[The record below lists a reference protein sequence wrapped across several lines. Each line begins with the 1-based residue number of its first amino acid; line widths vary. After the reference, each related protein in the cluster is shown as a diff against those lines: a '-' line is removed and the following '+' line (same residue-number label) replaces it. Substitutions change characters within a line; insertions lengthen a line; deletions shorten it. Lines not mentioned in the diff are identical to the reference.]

1 MWLTDITASAAASS
15 AGVGCSAQCPI
26 PSVGTVNALV
36 SLLVE
41 SVLSAQCN
49 ISNKAL
55 WPEDYAEQVLK
66 NGLKEPYDFVVIGAG
81 TAGSVMASR
90 LSENP
95 QWNVLVLE
103 AGGDPPP
110 ESEIPDVFYAMQHTQ
125 HAYRYFTE
133 PDGGCTCLA
142 FENDRCH
149 WPRGKTIGG
158 TGAMNGMLFVRGTR
172 QDYDLWCKEGSH
184 GWCYDD
190 VWPYFQKAVTPQGN
204 ATHPRGYVTLNHFGR
219 FTEDIISVVL
229 QGAQELKQPLV
240 DDFVDGSYVGY
251 AYVRGNVENGKRSS
265 TGKSYL
271 AKVAKRPNLRIIKN
285 AQVTKI
291 NFDSQGRKVNSVEF
305 VLKNKLQ
312 LSVNVGREV
321 ILSAGAIDSP
331 KLLQLS
337 GVGPLEVLRPLN
349 IPVLHDL
356 PVGKNLQ
363 DHVLALLFFRIPAP
377 PPNPLDATAATFQY
391 LTSNNGP
398 LSSIGTALMTGFIKA
413 HPLSPSPYP
422 DLEIH
427 HILLRRGNRNGML
440 TLLNGLTVKK
450 ELQAHLLR
458 ELESYTILA
467 KFVVQSHPKSRGNL
481 KLRTSSYQD
490 PPIIESGYLK
500 EPEDL
505 EILMAGINY
514 MLELENTQAYRRNQ
528 MEIMQVPIQECDRY
542 RFKSPEYWYCYV
554 KYFSSSCYHQAGSVK
569 MGSLEDGSACVD
581 PELLVKGV
589 ENLRVVDASI
599 MPYVTTGNT
608 NAPTIMIAEK
618 AADMVKAKWERRGVR
633 YF

>member
-1 MWLTDITASAAASS
+1 MWSAASPPTA
-15 AGVGCSAQCPI
+15 GCSAQCPI
-26 PSVGTVNALV
+26 SNVGAVNTLVSALV
-36 SLLVE
+36 E
-41 SVLSAQCN
+41 TILSAQCN
-49 ISNKAL
+49 ISTKAL
-55 WPEDYAEQVLK
+55 WPEDYAEQALK
-66 NGLKEPYDFVVIGAG
+66 NGLNEFYDFVIIGAG

-95 QWNVLVLE
+95 QWKVLVLE

-110 ESEIPDVFYAMQHTQ
+110 ESEIPEISFAMQHTQ
-125 HAYRYFTE
+125 HAYSYFTE
-133 PDGGCTCLA
+133 PDGGCTCRA

-158 TGAMNGMLFVRGTR
+158 SGAINGMLYVRGTR

-190 VWPYFQKAVTPQGN
+190 VWPYFQKAVTAQGN
-204 ATHPRGYVTLNHFGR
+204 STHPRGYVTLNHFGR

-251 AYVRGNVENGKRSS
+251 AFVRGTVENGKRSS

-271 AKVAKRPNLRIIKN
+271 AKVAKRPNLRVIKN
-285 AQVTKI
+285 AQVTKL
-291 NFDSQGRKVNSVEF
+291 NLDSQGRKVNSVQF
-305 VLKNKLQ
+305 VLRNKTQ

-337 GVGPLEVLRPLN
+337 GVGPLEVLRPLK
-349 IPVLHDL
+349 IPVIHDL

-363 DHVLALLFFRIPAP
+363 DHVLALLFFRIPAS
-377 PPNPLDATAATFQY
+377 PPNSQDAITSIFQY
-391 LTSNNGP
+391 LTTNDGP
-398 LSSIGTALMTGFIKA
+398 LSGVGAAHMIGFIKA
-413 HPLSPSPYP
+413 DPLSSSPYP

-427 HILLRRGNRNGML
+427 HNLLRRGNRNGML

-450 ELQAHLLR
+450 EFQAYLLK
-458 ELESYTILA
+458 ELESHTIVPKL
-467 KFVVQSHPKSRGNL
+467 VLQSHPKSRGNL
-481 KLRTSSYQD
+481 KVRTSSYKD

-500 EPEDL
+500 EPADL
-505 EILMAGINY
+505 EILTAGINY
-514 MLELENTQAYRRNQ
+514 MMELENTHAYRSRQ
-528 MEIMQVPIQECDRY
+528 MEIMHIPIKECDKY

-554 KYFSSSCYHQAGSVK
+554 KYFSTTCYHQAGSVK

-581 PELLVKGV
+581 PDLLVKGV
-589 ENLRVVDASI
+589 DNLRVVDASI

-618 AADMVKAKWERRGVR
+618 AADMVKVKWDSRHRT
-633 YF
+633 